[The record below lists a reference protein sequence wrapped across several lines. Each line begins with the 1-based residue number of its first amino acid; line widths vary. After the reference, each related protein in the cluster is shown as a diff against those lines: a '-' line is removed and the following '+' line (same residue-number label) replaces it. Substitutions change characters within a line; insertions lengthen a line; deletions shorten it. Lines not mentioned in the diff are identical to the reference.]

1 MVKHAAQSIF
11 CRGFEGYIAADATAS
26 STEQFHLGAL
36 LGRADGVAAVMSTE
50 EILGECDGSR

>member
-36 LGRADGVAAVMSTE
+36 LGCGDGVAVVMSTE
-50 EILGECDGSR
+50 DILG